1 MASFDR
7 WCVRGKAIKNRICI
21 TDTYISLGLYAFY
34 FWIYTSNISLA
45 HIYTS
50 HIILRHPQVTY
61 THLGNMAV
69 GRGSIA
75 TRSLSKSA
83 FICTSNAVV
92 NFLRPLVYWQKLTI
106 LHMTLFSQIQ
116 IIYISY
122 QVCTVCA
129 CANMCTVATYLQ
141 IVGVVVGDTKH
152 YPLEEVIRWLSMAV
166 LSSGRKEL
174 ERNVIIK
181 WIW

>member
-106 LHMTLFSQIQ
+106 LHMTYNLYFLSCVYCMRMCKYVYGS
-116 IIYISY
+116 YIPLNRGSCGEWY
-122 QVCTVCA
+122 QT
-129 CANMCTVATYLQ
+129 
-141 IVGVVVGDTKH
+141 
-152 YPLEEVIRWLSMAV
+152 LSPRR
-166 LSSGRKEL
+166 S
-174 ERNVIIK
+174 N
-181 WIW
+181 